1 MSFEF
6 ADCEP
11 LLPDSKVEKI
21 QEKLKREF
29 PAIGDAVL
37 VSYVQ
42 PRQALGSKNGGGPA
56 DIEEVAVF
64 AIISQNPKEP
74 QYHIMTK
81 AAVYLSEWRDV
92 QKTYGHFVAKADPA
106 YRIFHRTCV
115 EHAKT
120 MQNLREMN

>member
-29 PAIGDAVL
+29 PAIGDAVF
-37 VSYVQ
+37 VSYIQ
-42 PRQALGSKNGGGPA
+42 PRQPLNSKNGGGPT
-56 DIEEVAVF
+56 DVPEVAVF
-64 AIISQNPKEP
+64 AILSQNPKAP
-74 QYHIMTK
+74 QFHIMTK

-106 YRIFHRTCV
+106 YRIFHRTCA

-120 MQNLREMN
+120 MQNLRSMN

>member
-56 DIEEVAVF
+56 DIEEVVND
-64 AIISQNPKEP
+64 QP
-74 QYHIMTK
+74 
-81 AAVYLSEWRDV
+81 LS
-92 QKTYGHFVAKADPA
+92 
-106 YRIFHRTCV
+106 
-115 EHAKT
+115 
-120 MQNLREMN
+120 LREQYFKMIERYPIIKDMRDQLNLDLDY